1 MMKLFFVSLVPLIN
15 SAQGKF
21 TGNDLDRPEMILR
34 HFSSTLSFYIP
45 FRFDGT
51 DGQDI
56 TNMAEWK
63 GIVESRYHHKK
74 SRLANYKGKP
84 FIVGSRGAGTA
95 ENKHTELLQKMA
107 GTLSWA
113 ALRDYPYGT
122 YFGGGI
128 SAYATAS
135 TASAAYILGGYEHAT
150 PNGHALST
158 VAKYENDSW
167 SRVGGPTGGLLASR
181 YGHNAIWLEDEL
193 FVIGGHQTK

>member
-1 MMKLFFVSLVPLIN
+1 MN
-15 SAQGKF
+15 
-21 TGNDLDRPEMILR
+21 
-34 HFSSTLSFYIP
+34 

-63 GIVESRYHHKK
+63 AIVESRYHHKK

-84 FIVGSRGAGTA
+84 FITGSRGTGTA
-95 ENKHTELLQKMA
+95 DNKHTELLQKMA

-113 ALRDYPYGT
+113 SLRDYPYGT
-122 YFGGGI
+122 YFGGSGI
-128 SAYATAS
+128 SGYATAS

-150 PNGHALST
+150 ASGHALN
-158 VAKYENDSW
+158 VIAKYENDSW
-167 SRVGGPTGGLLASR
+167 SRVGGPAGGLLATR

-193 FVIGGHQTK
+193 LIIGGHQTK